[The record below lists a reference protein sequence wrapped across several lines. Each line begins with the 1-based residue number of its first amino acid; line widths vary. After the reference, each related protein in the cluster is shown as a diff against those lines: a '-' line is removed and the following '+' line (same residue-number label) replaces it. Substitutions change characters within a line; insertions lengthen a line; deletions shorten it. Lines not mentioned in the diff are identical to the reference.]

1 MTTKNGQRGATLL
14 VGLVMLVVLTLL
26 VVSAM
31 RSSTVNL
38 RIAGNMQAKAEATA
52 AAQQAVEQVISSSAL
67 FYAPA
72 AQTIA
77 VDINHDGTTDYTVNI
92 DPPSC
97 QKMTP
102 AAGYSALFAASA
114 PLDSN
119 WDIKSTVT
127 DNRTGAKVTLHQG
140 IKVRLAAGSLCPP

>member
-38 RIAGNMQAKAEATA
+38 RIAGNMQAKAEAAA
-52 AAQQAVEQVISSSAL
+52 AAQQAVEQVISSSTI

-72 AQTIA
+72 SQTIA
-77 VDINHDGTTDYTVNI
+77 VDINHDGTADYTVKI

-97 QKMTP
+97 LKMTA

-114 PLDSN
+114 PQDSN
-119 WDIKSTVT
+119 WDIKATVT
-127 DNRTGAKVTLHQG
+127 DNRTGAQVILHQG
-140 IKVRLAAGSLCPP
+140 IKVRLAAGSLCP

>member
-1 MTTKNGQRGATLL
+1 MITKNAQRGATLL

-31 RSSTVNL
+31 HSSTVNL
-38 RIAGNMQAKAEATA
+38 RIAGNMQARSEAAA
-52 AAQQAVEQVISSSAL
+52 AAQQAVEQVISSTAI

-72 AQTIA
+72 AQSIP
-77 VDINHDGTTDYTVNI
+77 VDIDHDGDADYTVNI
-92 DPPSC
+92 ESPTC
-97 QKMTP
+97 LKMTA

-114 PLDSN
+114 PQDSN

-127 DNRTGAKVTLHQG
+127 DNRTGAKITLHQG
-140 IKVRLAAGSLCPP
+140 IKVRLAAGSLCP

>member
-14 VGLVMLVVLTLL
+14 VGLVMLVVLILL

-38 RIAGNMQAKAEATA
+38 RIAGNMQAKTEAVA
-52 AAQQAVEQVISSSAL
+52 AAQQAVEQVISSTAI

-72 AQTIA
+72 AQTVA
-77 VDINHDGTTDYTVNI
+77 VDINNDGTTDYSVQI
-92 DPPSC
+92 DTPTC
-97 QKMTP
+97 LKMTT

-114 PLDSN
+114 PQDSY

-127 DNRTGAKVTLHQG
+127 DNRTGAKVILHQG
-140 IKVRLAAGSLCPP
+140 IKVRLAAGTLCP

>member
-1 MTTKNGQRGATLL
+1 MIVKNAQRGATLL

-26 VVSAM
+26 VASAL

-38 RIAGNMQAKAEATA
+38 RIAGNMQAKSEAAA
-52 AAQQAVEQVISSSAL
+52 AAQQAIEQAISSPAI

-72 AQTIA
+72 AQVVQ
-77 VDINHDGTTDYTVNI
+77 VDINHDGAADYTVNI
-92 DPPSC
+92 DPPTC
-97 QKMTP
+97 LKMTP

-114 PLDSN
+114 PQDSN

-127 DNRTGAKVTLHQG
+127 DNRTGAKVVLHQG
-140 IKVRLAAGSLCPP
+140 IKVRLAAGSLCP